1 MERTAQTTNSLTVLL
16 QAWRKGD
23 TAARDQFF
31 ALVYDELHRTAR
43 RYMRHERAGHTLQA
57 SALVNEAYLRLI
69 DANQVQW
76 QDRAH
81 FFGIAAQFMRRI
93 LVDAARQK
101 GFAKRGP
108 GIHRRTFDEALV
120 VAPELSPDLVALHDA
135 LEALAK
141 IDPRKSKVVELRFFG
156 GLTADETAE
165 VLNVSP
171 QTVARDWSLA
181 KVWLLREVERGHD
194 YES

>member
-1 MERTAQTTNSLTVLL
+1 MERTAPRTNSLTVLL

-31 ALVYDELHRTAR
+31 TLVYDELHRTAR
-43 RYMRHERAGHTLQA
+43 RFMRHERAGHTLQA

-81 FFGIAAQFMRRI
+81 FFGIAAHFMRRI
-93 LVDAARQK
+93 LVDAARRK
-101 GFAKRGP
+101 GFAKRG
-108 GIHRRTFDEALV
+108 GGTHRRTFDEAV
-120 VAPELSPDLVALHDA
+120 VVTPELSPDLVALDDA

-141 IDPRKSKVVELRFFG
+141 IDVRKSKVVELRFFG
-156 GLTADETAE
+156 GLTGEETAE
-165 VLNVSP
+165 VLEVSP
-171 QTVARDWSLA
+171 QTVLRDWSLA
-181 KVWLLREVERGHD
+181 KVWLLRELERGPDH
-194 YES
+194 ES

>member
-1 MERTAQTTNSLTVLL
+1 MERTAGTTSSLTVLL

-31 ALVYDELHRTAR
+31 TLVYDELHRTAQR
-43 RYMRHERAGHTLQA
+43 FIRHERAGHTLQA

-81 FFGIAAQFMRRI
+81 FFGIAAHFMRRI
-93 LVDAARQK
+93 LVDAARRK
-101 GFAKRGP
+101 GVAKRG
-108 GIHRRTFDEALV
+108 GGTHRRTFDEALV
-120 VAPELSPDLVALHDA
+120 VGPELSPDLVSLDDA

-141 IDPRKSKVVELRFFG
+141 VDARKSNVVELRFFG
-156 GLTADETAE
+156 GLTVDETAE
-165 VLNVSP
+165 VLKVSP
-171 QTVARDWSLA
+171 QTVLRDWSLA
-181 KVWLLREVERGHD
+181 KVWLLRELERGQDH
-194 YES
+194 ES

>member
-1 MERTAQTTNSLTVLL
+1 MERTAQPPNSLTVLL

-43 RYMRHERAGHTLQA
+43 RYMRQERAGHTLQA

-101 GFAKRGP
+101 GFAKRGA
-108 GIHRRTFDEALV
+108 GLHRRTFDEALV
-120 VAPELSPDLVALHDA
+120 AARELSPDLVALDDA

-141 IDPRKSKVVELRFFG
+141 IDRRKSKVVELRFFG
-156 GLTADETAE
+156 GLTGDETAE

-181 KVWLLREVERGHD
+181 KVWLLRELERGHD
-194 YES
+194 L

>member
-1 MERTAQTTNSLTVLL
+1 MERTAQTPNSLTVLL

-81 FFGIAAQFMRRI
+81 FFGVAAQFMRRI

-101 GFAKRGP
+101 GFAKRGA
-108 GIHRRTFDEALV
+108 GLHRRTFNEALV
-120 VAPELSPDLVALHDA
+120 AARELSPDLVALDDA

-171 QTVARDWSLA
+171 QTVARDWNLA
-181 KVWLLREVERGHD
+181 KVWLLRELERGHD
-194 YES
+194 V